1 MIVISGEFSVQVIL
15 LLFPDP
21 YRGTCFPRLCIQIP
35 LHARNLQAD
44 HLKRKQ
50 VYYHEEEYDFYTPEE
65 IALLDKFHEFSNHK
79 FIDEEIYDI
88 MQKFNNDEELIKNEL
103 KERLKDFLKGDE
115 FDWVEIGESE

>member
-1 MIVISGEFSVQVIL
+1 MKKRSFLIL
-15 LLFPDP
+15 LLACCCLVNQSFAAYPK
-21 YRGTCFPRLCIQIP
+21 LNE
-35 LHARNLQAD
+35 A
-44 HLKRKQ
+44 
-50 VYYHEEEYDFYTPEE
+50 
-65 IALLDKFHEFSNHK
+65 NHK